1 MVHQPVPLLA
11 SPAGFDL
18 CSDSKPLA
26 FAPTTADS
34 HYFPPS
40 PISESGLSQTKPIAE
55 QSSHFELQY
64 QPRRGSEEGYN
75 QSPGGGLQIHYSEL
89 NHEADGYDERG
100 GRVEDEQF
108 ERVGGGEGCRGGVEG
123 HRVGLGEA
131 SPVDYP
137 GCPDY
142 CTPLVIKVIV
152 LIMLP
157 RIEDDGGVIILIPN
171 GDMVAPRRRLGGSLK
186 FI

>member
-18 CSDSKPLA
+18 CSTSDSKPSA
-26 FAPTTADS
+26 FAPTTTDT

-55 QSSHFELQY
+55 QSGHFELQY
-64 QPRRGSEEGYN
+64 QPRRGSDEGY
-75 QSPGGGLQIHYSEL
+75 QRPTGGLQIDYSEL

-100 GRVEDEQF
+100 ERVEDEHF
-108 ERVGGGEGCRGGVEG
+108 DRVGGGEVRRGAVEG
-123 HRVGLGEA
+123 QRVGLGEG

-137 GCPDY
+137 GPDY

-157 RIEDDGGVIILIPN
+157 RIG
-171 GDMVAPRRRLGGSLK
+171 R
-186 FI
+186 

>member
-11 SPAGFDL
+11 SPSAGFDL
-18 CSDSKPLA
+18 CSESKPSA
-26 FAPTTADS
+26 FAPTNADS

-55 QSSHFELQY
+55 QSGHFELQY
-64 QPRRGSEEGYN
+64 QPRRGSNEGY
-75 QSPGGGLQIHYSEL
+75 QRPSSGLQSDYSEL
-89 NHEADGYDERG
+89 NHEADGYVERG

-108 ERVGGGEGCRGGVEG
+108 DRVGGGEVRRGGIEE
-123 HRVGLGEA
+123 HRVELGEG

-137 GCPDY
+137 APDY

-152 LIMLP
+152 LIMLL
-157 RIEDDGGVIILIPN
+157 RIRG
-171 GDMVAPRRRLGGSLK
+171 
-186 FI
+186 